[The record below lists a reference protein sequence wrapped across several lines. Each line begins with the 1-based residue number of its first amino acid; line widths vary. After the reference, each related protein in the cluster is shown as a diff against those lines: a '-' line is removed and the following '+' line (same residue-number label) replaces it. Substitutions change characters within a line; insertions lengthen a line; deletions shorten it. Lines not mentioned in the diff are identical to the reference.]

1 MYQGKKCAFLFLFI
15 IYMVRH
21 TKKRYSKKRNV
32 MKKMRKGGKKH
43 RSYKKKTTKRRVKKS
58 KRKTTRRKKGGMDA
72 YQTPPPLRRN
82 NAVLLPHHPME
93 TRSQRQ
99 EKDAKKGGSSHVTT
113 FVGAPYG
120 PELKQLPGVSGPND
134 GNYYALNKYDVQP
147 GRIVSGGRKYKKNK
161 SKKLKQKG
169 GLLGLNVFSEVQ
181 SDVVNG
187 YRAIMGQPPNPSPLP
202 YKDQVFYGDRAQD
215 NLNYLKVRI
224 H

>member
-1 MYQGKKCAFLFLFI
+1 M
-15 IYMVRH
+15 
-21 TKKRYSKKRNV
+21 
-32 MKKMRKGGKKH
+32 
-43 RSYKKKTTKRRVKKS
+43 
-58 KRKTTRRKKGGMDA
+58 TRRKKGGIEA
-72 YQTPPPLRRN
+72 YQYPPPLRRN
-82 NAVLLPHHPME
+82 NAVMPVMPPHHPMV
-93 TRSQRQ
+93 TRSQTQ
-99 EKDAKKGGSSHVTT
+99 AKGPKGGSSHVTT

-120 PELKQLPGVSGPND
+120 PELKQLPGVSGPHD

-147 GRIVSGGRKYKKNK
+147 GRVVSGGRKYKKNK

-215 NLNYLKVRI
+215 N
-224 H
+224 

>member
-1 MYQGKKCAFLFLFI
+1 
-15 IYMVRH
+15 MVRH
-21 TKKRYSKKRNV
+21 TKKQYSKKRNG

-43 RSYKKKTTKRRVKKS
+43 NSYKKKKTTKRRVKKS
-58 KRKTTRRKKGGMDA
+58 KRKMTRRKKGGIEA
-72 YQTPPPLRRN
+72 YQYPPPLRRN
-82 NAVLLPHHPME
+82 NAVMPVMPPHHPMV
-93 TRSQRQ
+93 TRSQTQ
-99 EKDAKKGGSSHVTT
+99 AKGPKGGSSHVTT

-120 PELKQLPGVSGPND
+120 PELKQLPGVSGPHD

-147 GRIVSGGRKYKKNK
+147 GRVVSGGRKYKKNK

-215 NLNYLKVRI
+215 NLNYLKVKI

>member
-1 MYQGKKCAFLFLFI
+1 MYQGNKCAFLFLFI

-58 KRKTTRRKKGGMDA
+58 KRKMTRR
-72 YQTPPPLRRN
+72 
-82 NAVLLPHHPME
+82 
-93 TRSQRQ
+93 
-99 EKDAKKGGSSHVTT
+99 KKGGSSHVTT

-120 PELKQLPGVSGPND
+120 PELKQLPGVSGPHD

>member
-1 MYQGKKCAFLFLFI
+1 
-15 IYMVRH
+15 MVRH
-21 TKKRYSKKRNV
+21 TKKRYSKKRNG

-43 RSYKKKTTKRRVKKS
+43 NSYKKKKTTKRRVKKS
-58 KRKTTRRKKGGMDA
+58 KRKMTRRKKGGMDA

-82 NAVLLPHHPME
+82 NAVMPPYHPMV
-93 TRSQRQ
+93 TRSQTQ
-99 EKDAKKGGSSHVTT
+99 QKDAKKGGSSHVTT

-120 PELKQLPGVSGPND
+120 PELKQLPGVSGPHD

-147 GRIVSGGRKYKKNK
+147 GRVVSGGRKYKKNK

-169 GLLGLNVFSEVQ
+169 GLLGLNVFSEIQ

-187 YRAIMGQPPNPSPLP
+187 YRAITGQPPNPSPLP